1 MDLRCEVL
9 EKYAELFEKTD
20 SEITQLDESKDEWE
34 KNITKKITVDA
45 EKIAK
50 FIVIKP
56 EHPLHLFS
64 LVDSVT
70 RLNLT
75 DIRNTPQLRNSSRN
89 SIFINSVI
97 RSKIWNQFEY
107 YVWRT
112 KFIESVSSLSLMR
125 ILVSG
130 FNSVNDLESIS
141 IEEIYESLEPKL
153 IKLIQEKPDS
163 DFRALVDIFHWYI
176 VNMEGSSHTHEVMMD
191 AIYTGLVGHNN
202 ENNLQTWT
210 ISDIV
215 ILIYS
220 LAWKQQTFTD
230 MNKSKELI
238 ILNNISL

>member
-1 MDLRCEVL
+1 
-9 EKYAELFEKTD
+9 
-20 SEITQLDESKDEWE
+20 
-34 KNITKKITVDA
+34 
-45 EKIAK
+45 
-50 FIVIKP
+50 
-56 EHPLHLFS
+56 
-64 LVDSVT
+64 
-70 RLNLT
+70 
-75 DIRNTPQLRNSSRN
+75 
-89 SIFINSVI
+89 
-97 RSKIWNQFEY
+97 
-107 YVWRT
+107 
-112 KFIESVSSLSLMR
+112 MR